1 MQATTAQTS
10 YPNHAQAYY
19 AAPNLFTLTNDRG
32 NDVQQGTSEGGNK
45 IIVQGSNFGPKG
57 EERQQPHVV
66 LHLRDVGLRVEGFQ
80 NQVFVGRAAA
90 EPHVVRHLLGIW
102 LRVQG

>member
-1 MQATTAQTS
+1 MNIADTTQVDAQC
-10 YPNHAQAYY
+10 
-19 AAPNLFTLTNDRG
+19 
-32 NDVQQGTSEGGNK
+32 VC
-45 IIVQGSNFGPKG
+45 SNFGPKG

-66 LHLRDVGLRVEGFQ
+66 LHLRHRDVGLRVEGFQ